1 MTGRRSAAQRGM
13 TLIEISVA
21 ITILATITT
30 LVVTVI
36 SGTVRGRDKADE
48 ELSKPKIANAV
59 LGQIFKDFRYIW
71 WGGITGDAGFLGKN
85 ATRAGKEA
93 DIVHFVTARRTR
105 ITGSEDDG
113 QRREDD
119 RPSPLSEVG
128 YALKS
133 NEAEGNGLWLELWR
147 REDYFVDD
155 KPTEG
160 GTYTLVYDKIRKFD
174 MRYFAPPEQQSA
186 DNQYGAEEWDS
197 RLKHGVPYAIILRIE
212 FDVRNPDERRDDSDK
227 AEHTLARIILLR
239 SAYNVRWTQPEG
251 NQPGN

>member
-1 MTGRRSAAQRGM
+1 MRAPHRERGM
-13 TLIEISVA
+13 TLIEIAVA

-30 LVVTVI
+30 LIVTVI
-36 SGTVRGRDKADE
+36 SGTVRGRDIADE
-48 ELSKPKIANAV
+48 ELSRPKIANAI

-71 WGGITGDAGFLGKN
+71 WGGMTGNVGFLGKN
-85 ATRAGKEA
+85 GTRAGKDA
-93 DIVHFVTARRTR
+93 DVVHFITARRTR

-113 QRREDD
+113 SRREDD

-133 NEAEGNGLWLELWR
+133 NDVEGDGLWLELWR

-174 MRYFAPPEQQSA
+174 MRYFATPDLQSTE
-186 DNQYGAEEWDS
+186 DRYGAEEWDS
-197 RLKHGVPYAIILRIE
+197 RIKKGVPYAIILR
-212 FDVRNPDERRDDSDK
+212 
-227 AEHTLARIILLR
+227 
-239 SAYNVRWTQPEG
+239 
-251 NQPGN
+251 